1 MPEELALTRLQLE
14 ILKLLWDRG
23 EATVVEVQE
32 GLPGSRLALS
42 SVATLL
48 SRMEKRGVVAHRTE
62 GRQFVYTAAV
72 PRQRV
77 QQSLVGELAQLGE
90 RLFAGDMASLV
101 STLLDEAEVSPE
113 ELARIRA
120 MVVEA
125 EEARRRLEESK

>member
-1 MPEELALTRLQLE
+1 MPADLALTRLQLD
-14 ILKLLWDRG
+14 ILRLLWDRG
-23 EATVVEVQE
+23 EATVAEVQDA
-32 GLPGSRLALS
+32 LPGQRLALS

-48 SRMEKRGVVAHRTE
+48 SRMEKRGVVAHRSE
-62 GRQFVYTAAV
+62 GRQYVYRAAV

-113 ELARIRA
+113 ELARIRT
-120 MVVEA
+120 MVEA
-125 EEARRRLEESK
+125 EEARRRREETE

>member
-1 MPEELALTRLQLE
+1 MAEELALTRLQLD
-14 ILKLLWDRG
+14 ILRLLWERG

-32 GLPGSRLALS
+32 ALPGQRLALS

-48 SRMEKRGVVAHRTE
+48 SRMERRGIVEHRTA
-62 GRQFVYTAAV
+62 GRQFVYRAAV

-101 STLLDEAEVSPE
+101 STLLDEAEVDSD

-120 MVVEA
+120 MVEA
-125 EEARRRLEESK
+125 EEARRRSKEES

>member
-1 MPEELALTRLQLE
+1 MAEELALTRLQLD
-14 ILKLLWDRG
+14 ILRLLWERG

-32 GLPGSRLALS
+32 ALPGQRLALS

-48 SRMEKRGVVAHRTE
+48 SRMEKRGIVAHRTA
-62 GRQFVYTAAV
+62 GRQYVFRAAV

-101 STLLDEAEVSPE
+101 STLLDEAEVDTD

-120 MVVEA
+120 MVEA
-125 EEARRRLEESK
+125 EEARRRREDEP

>member
-1 MPEELALTRLQLE
+1 MADELALTRLQLE

-23 EATVVEVQE
+23 EATVVDVQE
-32 GLPGSRLALS
+32 GLPGSSRLALS

-120 MVVEA
+120 MVEA
-125 EEARRRLEESK
+125 EEARRRREGSK